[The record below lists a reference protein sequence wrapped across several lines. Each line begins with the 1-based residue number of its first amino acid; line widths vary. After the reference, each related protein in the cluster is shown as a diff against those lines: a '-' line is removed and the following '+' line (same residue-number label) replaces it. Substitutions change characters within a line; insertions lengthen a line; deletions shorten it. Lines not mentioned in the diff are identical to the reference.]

1 MAGIRRGGSPE
12 AWEKWGKSSTAPR
25 GTQGWARLGLGM
37 AGAAAPRRAAAGGGD
52 LRRRRR
58 SGGRERRQEG
68 RGAPVEVK
76 EASYGV
82 VWARGRVEEGS
93 PRRPRRGR
101 RPWWRRR
108 PFPGNRDNGARR
120 SRSGRKERRM
130 GTSRSS
136 RDRSRRSRT
145 REGARRSRPG
155 RHGVAVA
162 VSAAI
167 LVERAG
173 DDDAWRGPAASG
185 ESRTGKDWGVA
196 RARPMADGLGVRPT
210 QNREGEREE
219 RMTCGGHM

>member
-1 MAGIRRGGSPE
+1 M
-12 AWEKWGKSSTAPR
+12 
-25 GTQGWARLGLGM
+25 
-37 AGAAAPRRAAAGGGD
+37 
-52 LRRRRR
+52 
-58 SGGRERRQEG
+58 
-68 RGAPVEVK
+68 EVK

-82 VWARGRVEEGS
+82 VWARGRVEEGA

-120 SRSGRKERRM
+120 SCSGRKERRM

-136 RDRSRRSRT
+136 WDRSRRSRT

-167 LVERAG
+167 LVKRAG
-173 DDDAWRGPAASG
+173 NDDAWWGPAASG
-185 ESRTGKDWGVA
+185 ESRTGKGWGTA
-196 RARPMADGLGVRPT
+196 RARPVADGLGVRPT

-219 RMTCGGHM
+219 RERKI